1 MTYPTI
7 SHLIEAITGIFIPLP
22 IQTFGF
28 FIVTAFIAGHY
39 FIKKEFLRFEK
50 LQIFKPIIIKNSQS
64 TIWILSEYIINGALA
79 FFLGFKL
86 PYIINNYQFFSESPH
101 TIILSSDGN
110 IWFGFILS
118 LITVIF
124 MYRGNEKKSNE
135 EEKIKITTSSLSWN
149 ILFVAAGSG
158 IIGAKLFAVLEDVD
172 YLIQDPIS
180 AILSFSGLTFYG
192 GLIIGTLSVIIYAK
206 KYKLN
211 ILRLADSFAPALI
224 LSYGIGRLGCHFSGD
239 GDWGIIANMS
249 KKPDYLPDWLWGYNF
264 PHNVIE
270 AGVKI
275 NDCIG
280 KYCYELPHPVYP
292 TSLYEALFGIFAFVF
307 LWSIRK
313 KIKIPG
319 ILFCIYL
326 ILNGLERYS
335 IEIIRVTEK
344 YQILNTQLTQA
355 QLIGILLISIGFF
368 GLIFLT
374 KRNRQYEFI
383 KK

>member
-1 MTYPTI
+1 M
-7 SHLIEAITGIFIPLP
+7 
-22 IQTFGF
+22 
-28 FIVTAFIAGHY
+28 
-39 FIKKEFLRFEK
+39 
-50 LQIFKPIIIKNSQS
+50 
-64 TIWILSEYIINGALA
+64 
-79 FFLGFKL
+79 
-86 PYIINNYQFFSESPH
+86 
-101 TIILSSDGN
+101 
-110 IWFGFILS
+110 
-118 LITVIF
+118 
-124 MYRGNEKKSNE
+124 
-135 EEKIKITTSSLSWN
+135 
-149 ILFVAAGSG
+149 
-158 IIGAKLFAVLEDVD
+158 
-172 YLIQDPIS
+172 
-180 AILSFSGLTFYG
+180 SFSGLTFYG

-211 ILRLADSFAPALI
+211 ILRLADSFAPSLI

-292 TSLYEALFGIFAFVF
+292 TSLYEAFFGIFAFVF

-319 ILFCIYL
+319 MLFCIYL

-374 KRNRQYEFI
+374 KRNSQYEFI